1 MQAVNSQSSPVG
13 SMSAMKKAIDTQGQ
27 NVLKLLDSAQVSSSL
42 QKPQDTSAITGLGK
56 NLDIKV

>member
-1 MQAVNSQSSPVG
+1 
-13 SMSAMKKAIDTQGQ
+13 MSAMKKAIDTQGQ

-42 QKPQDTSAITGLGK
+42 QKPQDASAITGLGK